1 MSSDGIW
8 VRHGKT
14 YYKTNPSEP
23 ATVPVG
29 VYELGFSQLAGFFIT
44 LTRDKFEF
52 PHKVYGYD
60 KPFINRVIRSY
71 NENEPTKQLGVILN
85 GTKGAGKTLTAKLI
99 CAEIN
104 LPVILIGTYFE
115 NIPNF
120 IASIDFPCVIM
131 IDEYEKLFSED
142 AERDAVLLQCLD
154 GPQAPASKCLFLLT
168 MNELFINENMKN
180 RPSRIR
186 YIKQYRDLP
195 KETILEIIE
204 DKLKDQSKKDELID
218 GLKSLELITTD
229 LLIQIIEEVNLHGDN
244 LKDFLTIFNCGR
256 GASNVVRKYD
266 IVNAKT
272 EELIFKGVNYKCSF
286 INSNDVEHICGRWIE
301 HNDEHGNRIS
311 LMVCR
316 PLPNGWFEV
325 RAVCGQYSGPPIN
338 AATTN
343 EPQRLVFT
351 EDEFE
356 GWDDDEA
363 AIPLTPALPLPKSKK
378 KKNVI
383 SLDISFAARFV
394 LVSSDSNWQFSY

>member
-23 ATVPVG
+23 TTVPVG
-29 VYELGFSQLAGFFIT
+29 IYELGFSQLAGFFIT

-52 PHKVYGYD
+52 PSKIYGYD

-71 NENEPTKQLGVILN
+71 NENDPNKQLGVILN

-99 CAEIN
+99 CTEIN

-168 MNELFINENMKN
+168 MNELYINENMKN

-204 DKLKDQSKKDELID
+204 DRLKDQSKKEGLID
-218 GLKSLELITTD
+218 GLRSLELITTD

-244 LKDFLTIFNCGR
+244 LKDFLQIFNCGR
-256 GASNVVRKYD
+256 GISNIVYKYD
-266 IVNAKT
+266 IINAKT
-272 EELIFKGVNYKCSF
+272 EELMFKGVNCRGSL
-286 INSNDVEHICGRWIE
+286 INQTDLENICGRWFE
-301 HNDEHGNRIS
+301 HADEHGNRIS
-311 LMVCR
+311 LMICR

-325 RAVCGQYSGPPIN
+325 RAVCNKYSGPL
-338 AATTN
+338 TN
-343 EPQRLVFT
+343 NGSQRLIFAT
-351 EDEFE
+351 E
-356 GWDDDEA
+356 WDDFEDDGS
-363 AIPLTPALPLPKSKK
+363 IPNPPIPIKPKND
-378 KKNVI
+378 KKNTQQ
-383 SLDISFAARFV
+383 LDISFAARCV
-394 LVSSDSNWQFSY
+394 LVSNDSNWQFSY